1 MEVQALGDYRQLC
14 HILFMT
20 ARMRTDEVWND
31 LLVETL
37 FLVDLVKDALE
48 LVEQIE
54 RWLAHELQDL
64 RTGMFRRHLQS
75 AAHML
80 GNQLAGVFPCR
91 LVHLLVLAL
100 VQQQVVANTTAYE
113 ALLDSRQGIHGMVN
127 LQQLAV
133 VGIEVRTNLR
143 VHARWALA
151 HLARLLVL
159 AMHAVH
165 VGRRTAQVAQIAL
178 EIRHF
183 YDFLHLF
190 QDALLAS
197 ANHELA
203 LVCRNGT
210 E

>member
-1 MEVQALGDYRQLC
+1 MID
-14 HILFMT
+14 
-20 ARMRTDEVWND
+20 
-31 LLVETL
+31 
-37 FLVDLVKDALE
+37 
-48 LVEQIE
+48 
-54 RWLAHELQDL
+54 
-64 RTGMFRRHLQS
+64 
-75 AAHML
+75 
-80 GNQLAGVFPCR
+80 
-91 LVHLLVLAL
+91 
-100 VQQQVVANTTAYE
+100 
-113 ALLDSRQGIHGMVN
+113 

-133 VGIEVRTNLR
+133 VGVQVRTNLR

-159 AMHAVH
+159 AMHTVH

-183 YDFLHLF
+183 YDFLHLS
-190 QDALLAS
+190 QDAFLAS